1 MTATR
6 SFIRPAWTPVTIALM
21 IFGFILHPVLGLAML
36 AYIIW
41 GDRLEGMSGDIRE
54 ATDNL
59 AAKFGRNGETA
70 SYRTSHA
77 GGFQRTGNVAFD
89 DWREAELKRLDD
101 ERRKL
106 DEARAEFDEYVR
118 ELRRARDLEEFDSF
132 RNNRGKNIDS
142 DDDRGS
148 VPNFS

>member
-1 MTATR
+1 MTASR
-6 SFIRPAWTPVTIALM
+6 SLIRPAWTPATIALM

-70 SYRTSHA
+70 HYRS

-89 DWREAELKRLDD
+89 DWREAELKRLDE

-118 ELRRARDLEEFDSF
+118 ELRRARDSEEFDSF
-132 RNNRGKNIDS
+132 RKNRGKNTDG

-148 VPNFS
+148 VPSFS

>member
-1 MTATR
+1 
-6 SFIRPAWTPVTIALM
+6 M

-54 ATDNL
+54 ATDNF
-59 AAKFGRNGETA
+59 AAKFGRNGDTA
-70 SYRTSHA
+70 NYRS
-77 GGFQRTGNVAFD
+77 GDFQRTGNVAFD
-89 DWREAELKRLDD
+89 EWRDAELKRLDE

-118 ELRRARDLEEFDSF
+118 ELRRARDSEEFDSF
-132 RNNRGKNIDS
+132 RKNRGKNGN
-142 DDDRGS
+142 DDGNGS
-148 VPNFS
+148 VPSFS